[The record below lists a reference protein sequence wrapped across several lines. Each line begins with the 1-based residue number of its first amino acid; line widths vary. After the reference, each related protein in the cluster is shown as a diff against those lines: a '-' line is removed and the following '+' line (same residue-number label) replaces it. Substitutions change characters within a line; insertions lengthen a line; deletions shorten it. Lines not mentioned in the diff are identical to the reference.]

1 MSKQKL
7 LITIASW
14 EPRFLFGAER
24 VLGEDHPTSVLY
36 FWFEEY
42 GERTANARGRLDQM
56 VAGLPSRAVK
66 LNWGPITEVGGN
78 KPILAHASVWK
89 TVYNALEEVLK
100 VGDEF
105 ILDITTMP
113 RESIWIIL
121 DILADRGHKGTIRY
135 HKAIEHGD
143 WCGCEPGAPHIVPKL
158 GGLPDSDFPTKLL
171 IVAGYDQDRSEQF
184 IAHYEPIETLIL
196 CQDGVHAENMQKN
209 IERHKTRF
217 GNRGSSIKLEGV
229 DCYSNDWGYRQIFS
243 IASEFGAGANLLMA
257 SLGPKTSAVALYRAH
272 RELECTSLVYA
283 PCGDY
288 NTKYSDGI
296 SNSLSIEW

>member
-1 MSKQKL
+1 MSKNKL
-7 LITIASW
+7 FITIASW
-14 EPRFLFGAER
+14 EPRFLLGAKR
-24 VLGEDHPTSVLY
+24 ILDEDNPTSVLY

-42 GERTANARGRLDQM
+42 GERTANARSLMDQM
-56 VAGLPSRAVK
+56 VTELPSQVVR
-66 LNWGPITEVGGN
+66 LNWGPVTDEVGN
-78 KPILAHASVWK
+78 KPIMAHASVWK
-89 TVYNALEEVLK
+89 TVYKALEEALNI
-100 VGDEF
+100 GDEF

-121 DILADRGHKGTIRY
+121 DILADRGHKGVVKY
-135 HKAIEHGD
+135 HRAAGHGD

-196 CQDGVHAENMQKN
+196 CQDGVNAENMQKN
-209 IERHKTRF
+209 IERHKARF
-217 GNRGSSIKLEGV
+217 GNRGSSVKLQVV
-229 DCYSNDWGYRQIFS
+229 DCYSNDWGYSQILT

-288 NTKYSDGI
+288 NANYSVGI
-296 SNSLSIEW
+296 SDSLSIEW